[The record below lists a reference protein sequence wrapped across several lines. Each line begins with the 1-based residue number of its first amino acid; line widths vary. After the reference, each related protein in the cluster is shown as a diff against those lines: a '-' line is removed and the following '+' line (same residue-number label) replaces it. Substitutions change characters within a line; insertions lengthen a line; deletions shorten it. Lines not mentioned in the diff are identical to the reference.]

1 MLAKSLYRFKKIFY
15 AIKSPRRTRF
25 VLSLLYN
32 GYLVEKGWLQSA
44 FTKQPV
50 DRHGNE
56 VPWMVYSIID
66 FLDERL
72 SRNLTV
78 LEWGSG
84 NSTVWFSRLVKSVV
98 SLEHDEEFFNHN
110 QSRLNILPNVE
121 VRLFDKDSEEYINPQ
136 TEGMFDLL
144 IVDGRNRIKCFTSAL
159 GKVSQRGC
167 IILDNSNRPEYREV
181 FELARN
187 SRLKSLRFTGMA
199 PGVSFP
205 TETTIF
211 YKVDNCLGI

>member
-1 MLAKSLYRFKKIFY
+1 MLAQSLNRFKKIFY
-15 AIKSPRRTRF
+15 AIKRPGRTHI
-25 VLSLLYN
+25 VLSLLFD

-50 DRHGNE
+50 DKHGNE

-66 FLDERL
+66 FLEDRL
-72 SRNLTV
+72 SKNMTV
-78 LEWGSG
+78 LEWGAG
-84 NSTVWFSRLVKSVV
+84 NSTVWLSRRVQSVV

-110 QSRLNILPNVE
+110 KSRLNILPNVE
-121 VRLFDKDSEEYINPQ
+121 VRLLDKDSEEYTKPQ
-136 TEGMFDLL
+136 MERMFDLC
-144 IVDGRNRIKCFTSAL
+144 IVDGRNRVKCFTSAL

-167 IILDNSNRPEYREV
+167 IILDNSNRPEYQEA

-211 YKVDNCLGI
+211 YRADNCLGI